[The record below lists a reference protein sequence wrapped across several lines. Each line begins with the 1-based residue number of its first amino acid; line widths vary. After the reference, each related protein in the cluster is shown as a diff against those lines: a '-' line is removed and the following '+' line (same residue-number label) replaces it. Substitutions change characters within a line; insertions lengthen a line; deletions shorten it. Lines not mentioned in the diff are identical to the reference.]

1 MKVLELLKNKCLSIV
16 KKVKKKSG
24 VLNADKKENKSKSR
38 KLKEAAFALPLIL
51 IVSTTILIIGISMYQ
66 GIRAIRTDANF

>member
-1 MKVLELLKNKCLSIV
+1 MKVSELLKNKCLSIV

-51 IVSTTILIIGISMYQ
+51 IVNK
-66 GIRAIRTDANF
+66 D